1 MINCSE
7 GFHYFICI
15 CLSMLLFATPI
26 NNREVKHN
34 RDNLAYVSINRAVGE
49 YLFIIPSRQTGGR
62 NRRPRAIET
71 LAHSVLL
78 WDHYV
83 AGERKGARR
92 DACTRAASNGRWCRE
107 PAHDAAAYVK
117 GNGTG
122 GRGEGRRGIAR
133 TSLPPPTGKPT
144 GRGPPTFVLLFGA
157 DGNANLLVWLGPCQL
172 GNYYSGRGKREIVK
186 KPERAIDTATHT
198 GERVSCYQRRCAARA
213 PYIRLLR
220 TTVKSSAHRA
230 RVNGCALST
239 RNELSSCT
247 FTPPP
252 LPLHPLFTTHVR
264 PTRLDVVCKWEMR
277 ALSFSK
283 LISIGSA
290 V

>member
-92 DACTRAASNGRWCRE
+92 DACTRAASNGRWCRG

-133 TSLPPPTGKPT
+133 TPLPPVNRPVGAPLPSFCFSEPTGTLTCWCGWAHANSAITTPDEEK
-144 GRGPPTFVLLFGA
+144 GR
-157 DGNANLLVWLGPCQL
+157 
-172 GNYYSGRGKREIVK
+172 
-186 KPERAIDTATHT
+186 
-198 GERVSCYQRRCAARA
+198 
-213 PYIRLLR
+213 
-220 TTVKSSAHRA
+220 
-230 RVNGCALST
+230 LSKN
-239 RNELSSCT
+239 RNELLI
-247 FTPPP
+247 PRRIRENAY
-252 LPLHPLFTTHVR
+252 LV
-264 PTRLDVVCKWEMR
+264 TRDVVLLVHHIYACCER
-277 ALSFSK
+277 R
-283 LISIGSA
+283 
-290 V
+290 